1 MVPVRPVLGQIVQ
14 NQPRGA
20 NLAFGSI
27 WLSSF
32 YNVVPVPLLN

>member
-14 NQPRGA
+14 NEPRGA

-27 WLSSF
+27 WLSFLQCSSRT
-32 YNVVPVPLLN
+32 PLN